1 MTYLSIGVLLVAI
14 AFLMIS
20 VGVAIFLY
28 RMTDTLN
35 KAGDAIQEVDIELS
49 GVTKEVEGTLVAA
62 NGVMDDVTYKVE
74 KLNPI
79 FTSIDQLGE
88 ANRIQTVMIE
98 EQLKAYK
105 PSEQDLNK
113 YVQAVQWGEVASR
126 LYRKW
131 KVNKM

>member
-74 KLNPI
+74 KLHPI

-105 PSEQDLNK
+105 PSEQDVNK